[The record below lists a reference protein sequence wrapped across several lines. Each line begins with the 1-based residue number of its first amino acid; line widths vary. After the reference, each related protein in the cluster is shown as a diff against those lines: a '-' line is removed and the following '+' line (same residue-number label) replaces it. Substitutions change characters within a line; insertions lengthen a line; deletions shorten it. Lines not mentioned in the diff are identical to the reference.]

1 MKQQEL
7 CHGGAFGNALIIMHI
22 SLVIGENVGNSH
34 PFGAK
39 WHRIGAFDQRRR
51 GSPSVPGASAEKNL
65 GDRLPH
71 LAPMGSPGS
80 VPTTAIFPIPPA
92 GKTGTKYP
100 RPWLGTRH
108 SPDTQ
113 PRREQSLPHHG
124 LVPFPLPTR
133 SHAGSRVSPP
143 WLGTLPPP
151 DTQPRRE
158 HSPHRLRSERPPFQ
172 RAEQTV
178 WAVRTTKHDA
188 GCRMPDAGC
197 RMPDAGCR
205 MKECC
210 PEVVEERG

>member
-22 SLVIGENVGNSH
+22 TLVTGENIGNSH
-34 PFGAK
+34 LFGAK

-71 LAPMGSPGS
+71 LTPTGSPGS

-100 RPWLGTRH
+100 
-108 SPDTQ
+108 D
-113 PRREQSLPHHG
+113 RELA
-124 LVPFPLPTR
+124 PFPDPTHNHAESKVSPAMAWHPSPHPTP
-133 SHAGSRVSPP
+133 SHAASTARTVCVANVPP
-143 WLGTLPPP
+143 
-151 DTQPRRE
+151 
-158 HSPHRLRSERPPFQ
+158 SQ

-188 GCRMPDAGC
+188 GCRVSGVGC
-197 RMPDAGCR
+197 RVSGVGCR
-205 MKECC
+205 VSECC
-210 PEVVEERG
+210 V

>member
-124 LVPFPLPTR
+124 LAPFPHPTR
-133 SHAGSRVSPP
+133 SHAGSTARTVCVANVPP
-143 WLGTLPPP
+143 S
-151 DTQPRRE
+151 RE
-158 HSPHRLRSERPPFQ
+158 RSKRCGLCALRSTMP
-172 RAEQTV
+172 
-178 WAVRTTKHDA
+178 DA

-197 RMPDAGCR
+197 RMPDAG
-205 MKECC
+205 
-210 PEVVEERG
+210 